1 MPIRGYNQFTNPV
14 IMNTNINAQ
23 PVTNRSS
30 FFQPSR
36 FSMNQLVYYKPHTYS
51 SGGAG
56 SVVNSRAIRRRT

>member
-14 IMNTNINAQ
+14 IMNNNTNAQ
-23 PVTNRSS
+23 PVTTRSS
-30 FFQPSR
+30 YFQPSR